1 MGKDAKTK
9 EERKAHGSRPRELL
23 RRPIRP
29 SKPVPYGKFAWL
41 SSGHEQQ

>member
-1 MGKDAKTK
+1 
-9 EERKAHGSRPRELL
+9 L